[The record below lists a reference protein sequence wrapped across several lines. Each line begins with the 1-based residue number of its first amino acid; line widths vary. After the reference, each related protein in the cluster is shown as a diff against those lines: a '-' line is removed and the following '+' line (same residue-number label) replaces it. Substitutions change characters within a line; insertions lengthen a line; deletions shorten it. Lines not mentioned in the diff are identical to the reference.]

1 VSCVFEVVT
10 SSCLQHLGDGS
21 DGPWSSFTIQVG
33 NPPQVVKVFPSTSGY
48 QTIVVLP
55 QGCTTSD
62 PSNCSDLRG
71 RLFNPAASTSW
82 INNTA
87 NATTQIYPNNVGKSV
102 GFTSK
107 GSFGFDDVTLGWG
120 GSGGPS
126 LKNQTVGGI
135 ASKDSYLGQFG
146 LSPRASNFTDFTVP
160 VPSYMENLKA
170 QNMIPSKSWAYTAGN
185 QYRKRST
192 PLRKSRVDH
201 HRQ

>member
-1 VSCVFEVVT
+1 MRPHRYIRITLESQWVS
-10 SSCLQHLGDGS
+10 
-21 DGPWSSFTIQVG
+21 P
-33 NPPQVVKVFPSTSGY
+33 
-48 QTIVVLP
+48 
-55 QGCTTSD
+55 
-62 PSNCSDLRG
+62 
-71 RLFNPAASTSW
+71 
-82 INNTA
+82 
-87 NATTQIYPNNVGKSV
+87 
-102 GFTSK
+102 K

-146 LSPRASNFTDFTVP
+146 LSPRASNFTDFTAP